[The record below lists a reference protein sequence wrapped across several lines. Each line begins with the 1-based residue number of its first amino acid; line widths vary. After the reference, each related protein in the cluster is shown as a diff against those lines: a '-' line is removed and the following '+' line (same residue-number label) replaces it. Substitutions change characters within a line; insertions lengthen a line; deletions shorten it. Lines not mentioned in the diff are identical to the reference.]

1 MHKQKLKAAL
11 GTFPRETFKKCF
23 MSFAKSFYESI
34 DSDVSRTCLAHLE
47 KGEYDQLV
55 NMEVDPDNYTNPQKF
70 ADDYQAV
77 KLLSKYKDFTHV
89 NLKPEE
95 AARKSFMEYEAQC
108 AVTNKR
114 FLELS
119 DDPSK
124 WDPTMRFYFQKA
136 RRKISDVLGKVDL
149 QRLDGSFGWGP
160 GATTSASGRHTSA
173 YVKFTRRLDVTSNC
187 LAIGHAC
194 INGRPSWVRTQLQ
207 IDDES
212 TIVYLTKD
220 AFNVVRGNK
229 IVFVDKNAK
238 TKRTIAIEPHMNS
251 YIQKGFGLEMRRK
264 LLRRAGID
272 LRNQSRNQQLAR
284 QGSITG
290 LLCTMD
296 LKGASDTI
304 AKLLV
309 KYLLPYTWFALLDMC
324 RSKQG
329 FLDGTW
335 LNYEKFSSMGNGFT
349 FELESLIFWALVSS
363 VCESLPIDQ
372 SLPISVYG
380 DDLIFPSAAYE
391 KVEQVLAFAGFS
403 VNNQKSFSSG
413 PFRESCGRDY
423 FLGHAVR
430 PIFLKEIP
438 SNAERVF
445 KLANSVRRYS
455 HSRNLNCGCDRR
467 FRTVWLGL
475 VQYVPASLRYLK
487 IPEGYGDGG
496 LVVDFDEARPSRARN
511 GWEGFEYKSLV
522 RKPVKHRKMDWT
534 SGLTTALS
542 VVDGQKS
549 TVFHWGLH
557 SPDWTET
564 MPSDG
569 FHSLRR
575 STVPKVARCHARAW
589 HDLGAWQ

>member
-11 GTFPRETFKKCF
+11 GTFPRETSNKCL
-23 MSFAKSFYESI
+23 MSFAKSFYEGIGSK
-34 DSDVSRTCLAHLE
+34 VSLACLDLLE
-47 KGEYDQLV
+47 KGNFDELV
-55 NMEVDPDNYTNPQKF
+55 NLEVDPGNYANSHEF

-77 KLLSKYKDFTHV
+77 KLLSKYKDFSHE

-95 AARKSFMEYEAQC
+95 VARSSFMKYEAQC
-108 AVTNKR
+108 ADTNKR
-114 FLELS
+114 FQALS
-119 DDPSK
+119 DDPSL
-124 WDPTMRFYFQKA
+124 WDPRMNFIFMKA
-136 RRKISDVLGKVDL
+136 KRKISDVLGKVDL
-149 QRLDGSFGWGP
+149 DRLDASFGWGP

-207 IDDES
+207 IEDES

-229 IVFVDKNAK
+229 IVFADKNAK

-251 YIQKGFGLEMRRK
+251 YIQKGFGQEMRRK

-272 LRNQSRNQQLAR
+272 LRNQCRNQQLAR

-296 LKGASDTI
+296 LAGASDTI

-309 KYLLPYTWFALLDMC
+309 KFLLPYQWYRLLDMC

-329 FLDGTW
+329 TLDGTW

-349 FELESLIFWALVSS
+349 FELESLIFWALVEAT
-363 VCESLPIDQ
+363 CESMGLDK

-380 DDLIFPSAAYE
+380 DDLIFPSVAYE
-391 KVEQVLAFAGFS
+391 EVEQVLKFAGFS
-403 VNNQKSFSSG
+403 VNVQKSFSSG

-438 SNAERVF
+438 SNAERIF

-455 HSRNLNCGCDRR
+455 HSRNLDFGCDKR
-467 FRTVWLGL
+467 FHTAWLGL
-475 VQYVPASLRYLK
+475 VQCIPVPLRFLK
-487 IPEGYGDGG
+487 IPEGYGDAG
-496 LVVDFDEARPSRARN
+496 LVVDFDEARPSRSRN
-511 GWEGFEYKSLV
+511 GWEGYEYKAIV
-522 RKPVKHRKMDWT
+522 RTPVKNRGMDWT
-534 SGLTTALS
+534 CGLTTALS
-542 VVDGQKS
+542 VVDGQSS
-549 TVFHWGLH
+549 TVFNWGLH
-557 SPDWTET
+557 SPSWTET

-589 HDLGAWQ
+589 HDLGAWV